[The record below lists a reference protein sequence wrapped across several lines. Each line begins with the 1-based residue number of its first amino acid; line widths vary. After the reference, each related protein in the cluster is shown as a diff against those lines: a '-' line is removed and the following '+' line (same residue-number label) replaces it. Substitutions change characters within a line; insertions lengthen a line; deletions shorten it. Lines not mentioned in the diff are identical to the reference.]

1 MAEVEEAYQT
11 REKNHGNSWTSE
23 QLREWANMYQT
34 KEQASLDVPPS
45 GHFFCKKDD
54 KMSSQT
60 KNEGRSDNCKFFEPL
75 NCIKTIDSTQGGWH
89 YKLSA

>member
-11 REKNHGNSWTSE
+11 LEKNHGNSLTPE
-23 QLREWANMYQT
+23 QLRQWANIIW
-34 KEQASLDVPPS
+34 P
-45 GHFFCKKDD
+45 FFCKKDD

-75 NCIKTIDSTQGGWH
+75 NCIETIILPRVGGITH
-89 YKLSA
+89 SVHRATRKVAPADG